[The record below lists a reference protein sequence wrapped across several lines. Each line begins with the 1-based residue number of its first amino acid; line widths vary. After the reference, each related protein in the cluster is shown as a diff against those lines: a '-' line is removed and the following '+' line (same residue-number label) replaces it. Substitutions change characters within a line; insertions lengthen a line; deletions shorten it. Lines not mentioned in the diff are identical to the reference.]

1 MKIPINIFSL
11 SLFHLLLGSLH
22 SCLSLP
28 NELEEDIKNPDTD
41 QWPEQNKQVIENSSS
56 AAVVTKRERRFK
68 NLLQLREKD
77 HLKPITSA
85 SAENCQCGK
94 TPKRHPRFAHGTAAS
109 KSIPWLVSLQQL
121 GFFSICVGTLID
133 RRHVLTAAHC
143 FDQRI
148 TIDGKE
154 TFMERVTVIVSLNEF
169 NIKDTNDG

>member
-1 MKIPINIFSL
+1 M
-11 SLFHLLLGSLH
+11 FHLLLGSLH

-56 AAVVTKRERRFK
+56 AAVETKRERRFK
-68 NLLQLREKD
+68 DLLQLRQD

-94 TPKRHPRFAHGTAAS
+94 TPKRYPRFAHGTAAS

-121 GFFSICVGTLID
+121 GFLSICGGTLID